1 MNLSSSLL
9 RVLDG
14 RSASTKAFLV
24 GSLLSF
30 TMPLCLKAHVVTPKE
45 AENIA
50 RKYIKLPTKKATR
63 GVSKQSGYSQNAP
76 YYIYNDAQNKG
87 FVIVS
92 GTTEMGEILAYS
104 NENALDTIN
113 LHPGLA
119 QLLNSYKMAFKAIN
133 TNNAVETEAKK
144 GAFFAK
150 TVAPLLKTTWSQDA
164 PYNALLGYNYTGC
177 VATTISQVLKY
188 HEWPMQG
195 MGNVSYVNTS
205 DNRTLSGNL
214 NLSQY
219 DWANMLPN
227 YDAPVQATQA
237 QRNAVAKLMKDVGLA
252 SGMQYHPGF
261 AVATN
266 QGAFDAFVKHFDYQA
281 TCVYQSTEG
290 PSVFADLLRQE
301 LVDGF
306 PFYFYGATKD
316 YKGAHAW
323 VVDGFDDK
331 GFFHMNFGWN
341 GQSNGYY
348 SLSAL
353 NLSQSG
359 KEFNGA
365 KLAFSR
371 AFMAIFAHPNKTG
384 VKRID
389 PSLMPERGNLSFTAE
404 GAFTRKD
411 GVERISNR
419 METYPVELSYIINK
433 GLPFKGDVGVTV
445 IDEQNNRV
453 ATAAS
458 QWHNE
463 GGFTQQFFTGYGD
476 GKMQTDGI
484 LSTPISVNV
493 PLKGLKEGVY
503 TLKVVS
509 ADYQDDNTWTDW
521 VLLRKAPYMVIKITA
536 DKVEVL
542 EECSKTSS
550 FKLVAEPFYD
560 KTLNPGAKVTCN
572 MAIKNLSGLPKDA
585 YIKLSF
591 LNDQG
596 VAVFS
601 QTSDKAFSFDSFGTD
616 YAQFEMKLPT
626 NLASGTYQTKVEVV
640 NMYNADDV
648 TLVKNPLNSTS
659 NSVTIEGEVISPFFT
674 MAFPSVS
681 NSDGEGISS
690 EKINLNIEKVLSYGF
705 LLNAAEGHSYSGPL
719 SIVLEDVITQKQ
731 IQVGAKIAH
740 EDLVAGELKVINVGQ
755 VQSSSLKVLNKRS
768 YKWMVMGEKNGVPFN
783 LLENQEDQYYVTFEG
798 SKTTNQEYL
807 TGIFDTQYIEN
818 VAQRVVFD
826 GAQWSI
832 LGENITDVVLCS
844 VDGKQLLSIKNSA
857 NLTASVTLPIHQKG
871 IFVVRWNDNGKWF
884 TQKIVNK

>member
-14 RSASTKAFLV
+14 RSASTKALLV

-30 TMPLCLKAHVVTPKE
+30 AMPLCLKAHVVTPKE

-63 GVSKQSGYSQNAP
+63 GVSKQSGYRQNAP

-104 NENALDTIN
+104 NENALDTTN

-188 HEWPMQG
+188 HEWPVQG
-195 MGNVSYVNTS
+195 MGNISYVNTS

-323 VVDGFDDK
+323 VVDGFDAK

-404 GAFTRKD
+404 GAFARAN

-433 GLPFKGDVGVTV
+433 GRPFKGDVGVTV

-463 GGFTQQFFTGYGD
+463 GGFTQHFFTGYGD

-484 LSTPISVNV
+484 LSAPISVNV

-521 VLLRKAPYMVIKITA
+521 VLLRKAPYMVIKVTA

-550 FKLVAEPFYD
+550 FKLVGEPFYD
-560 KTLNPGAKVTCN
+560 KTLNPGAKITCN

-601 QTSDKAFSFDSFGTD
+601 HTSDKAFSFDSFGTD

-659 NSVTIEGEVISPFFT
+659 NSVTIESEVISPFFT

-705 LLNAAEGHSYSGPL
+705 LLNASEGHSYSGPL

-807 TGIFDTQYIEN
+807 TGIFDTQSVEN
-818 VAQRVVFD
+818 VAQKVVFD
-826 GAQWSI
+826 GAQWNI
-832 LGENITDVVLCS
+832 LGENITDVVLYG

-857 NLTASVTLPIHQKG
+857 NSTAPVALPIHQKG
-871 IFVVRWNDNGKWF
+871 ILVVRWNDNGKWF

>member
-14 RSASTKAFLV
+14 RSASTKALLV

-30 TMPLCLKAHVVTPKE
+30 AMPLCLKAHVVTPKE

-63 GVSKQSGYSQNAP
+63 GLSKQSGYSQNAP

-104 NENALDTIN
+104 NENALDTTD

-119 QLLNSYKMAFKAIN
+119 QLLDSYKMAFKAIN

-188 HEWPMQG
+188 HEWPVQG

-521 VLLRKAPYMVIKITA
+521 VLLRKAPYMVIKVTA

-659 NSVTIEGEVISPFFT
+659 NSVTIEDEVISPFFT

-740 EDLVAGELKVINVGQ
+740 EDLVAGEMKVINVGQ

-807 TGIFDTQYIEN
+807 TGIFDTQYVEN
-818 VAQRVVFD
+818 AAQRVVFD
-826 GAQWSI
+826 GAQWKI
-832 LGENITDVVLCS
+832 LGENITDVVLCG

-857 NLTASVTLPIHQKG
+857 NSTASVALPIQQKG

-884 TQKIVNK
+884 TQKIANK

>member
-14 RSASTKAFLV
+14 RSASTKALLV

-30 TMPLCLKAHVVTPKE
+30 AMPLCLKAHVVTPKE

-50 RKYIKLPTKKATR
+50 RKYIKLPTKKVTR

-188 HEWPMQG
+188 HEWPVQG

-463 GGFTQQFFTGYGD
+463 GGFTQHFFTGYGD

-521 VLLRKAPYMVIKITA
+521 VLLRKAPYMVIKVTA

-550 FKLVAEPFYD
+550 FKLVGEPFYD
-560 KTLNPGAKVTCN
+560 KTLNPGAKITCN

-601 QTSDKAFSFDSFGTD
+601 HTSDKAFSFDSFGTD

-659 NSVTIEGEVISPFFT
+659 NSVTIESEVISPFFT

-705 LLNAAEGHSYSGPL
+705 LLNASEGHSYSGPL

-740 EDLVAGELKVINVGQ
+740 EDLVAGEMKVINVGQ

-807 TGIFDTQYIEN
+807 TGIFDTQYVEN
-818 VAQRVVFD
+818 AAQRVVFD
-826 GAQWSI
+826 GAQWNI

-844 VDGKQLLSIKNSA
+844 VDGKQLLNIKNSA
-857 NLTASVTLPIHQKG
+857 NSTATVALPIHQKG

>member
-14 RSASTKAFLV
+14 RSASTKALLV

-30 TMPLCLKAHVVTPKE
+30 AMPLCLKAHVVTPKE

-188 HEWPMQG
+188 HEWPVQG

-205 DNRTLSGNL
+205 DSRTLSGNL

-433 GLPFKGDVGVTV
+433 GRPFKGDVGVTV

-521 VLLRKAPYMVIKITA
+521 VLLRKAPYMVIKVTA

-705 LLNAAEGHSYSGPL
+705 LLNASEGHSYSGPL

-807 TGIFDTQYIEN
+807 TGIFDTQYVEN

-826 GAQWSI
+826 GALWSI
-832 LGENITDVVLCS
+832 LGENITDVVLCG

-857 NLTASVTLPIHQKG
+857 NSTASVAFPIHQKG

>member
-14 RSASTKAFLV
+14 RSASTKALLV

-30 TMPLCLKAHVVTPKE
+30 AMPLCLKAHVVTPKE

-104 NENALDTIN
+104 NENALDTTN

-188 HEWPMQG
+188 HEWPVQG
-195 MGNVSYVNTS
+195 MGNISYVNTS

-411 GVERISNR
+411 GVEHISNR

-521 VLLRKAPYMVIKITA
+521 VLLRKAPYMVIKVTA

-626 NLASGTYQTKVEVV
+626 NLASGTYQTKVEMV

-690 EKINLNIEKVLSYGF
+690 DKINLNIEKVLSYGF

-740 EDLVAGELKVINVGQ
+740 EDLVAGEMKVINVGQ

-807 TGIFDTQYIEN
+807 TGIFDTQSVEN
-818 VAQRVVFD
+818 AAQRVVFD
-826 GAQWSI
+826 GAQWNI
-832 LGENITDVVLCS
+832 LGENITDVILCS
-844 VDGKQLLSIKNSA
+844 VDGKQLLSIKNST
-857 NLTASVTLPIHQKG
+857 NSTASVALPIHQKG

>member
-14 RSASTKAFLV
+14 RSASTKALLV

-30 TMPLCLKAHVVTPKE
+30 AMPLCLKAHVVTPKE

-50 RKYIKLPTKKATR
+50 RKYIKLPTKKVTR

-188 HEWPMQG
+188 HEWPVQG

-411 GVERISNR
+411 GVEHISNR

-521 VLLRKAPYMVIKITA
+521 VLLRKAPYMVIKVTA

-740 EDLVAGELKVINVGQ
+740 EDLVAGEMKVINVGQ

-807 TGIFDTQYIEN
+807 TGIFDTQYVEN

-832 LGENITDVVLCS
+832 LGENITDVVLCG
-844 VDGKQLLSIKNSA
+844 VDGKRLLSIKNSA
-857 NLTASVTLPIHQKG
+857 NSTASVALPIHQKG

>member
-14 RSASTKAFLV
+14 RSASTKGLLV

-30 TMPLCLKAHVVTPKE
+30 AMPLCLKAHVVTPKE

-104 NENALDTIN
+104 NENALDTTN

-188 HEWPMQG
+188 HEWPVQG
-195 MGNVSYVNTS
+195 MGNISYVNTS

-404 GAFTRKD
+404 GAFARKD

-521 VLLRKAPYMVIKITA
+521 VLLRKAPYMVIKVTA

-659 NSVTIEGEVISPFFT
+659 NSVTIEDEVISPFFT

-740 EDLVAGELKVINVGQ
+740 EDLVAGEMKVINVGQ

-807 TGIFDTQYIEN
+807 TGIFDTQYVEN
-818 VAQRVVFD
+818 AAQRVVFD
-826 GAQWSI
+826 GAQWKI
-832 LGENITDVVLCS
+832 LGENITDVVLCG

-857 NLTASVTLPIHQKG
+857 NSTASVALPIQQKG

-884 TQKIVNK
+884 TQKIANK

>member
-14 RSASTKAFLV
+14 RSASTKALLV

-30 TMPLCLKAHVVTPKE
+30 AMPLCLNAHVVTPKE

-63 GVSKQSGYSQNAP
+63 GLSKQSGYSQNAP

-104 NENALDTIN
+104 NENALDTTN
-113 LHPGLA
+113 LYPGLA

-144 GAFFAK
+144 GVFFAK

-188 HEWPMQG
+188 HEWPVQG
-195 MGNVSYVNTS
+195 MGNISYVNTS

-404 GAFTRKD
+404 GAFARAN
-411 GVERISNR
+411 GIERISNR

-433 GLPFKGDVGVTV
+433 GRPFKGDVGVTV
-445 IDEQNNRV
+445 FDEQNNRV

-463 GGFTQQFFTGYGD
+463 GGFTQHFFTGYGD

-484 LSTPISVNV
+484 LSAPITVNV

-521 VLLRKAPYMVIKITA
+521 VLLRKAPYMVIKVTA

-550 FKLVAEPFYD
+550 FKLVGEPFYD
-560 KTLNPGAKVTCN
+560 KTLNPGAKITCN

-601 QTSDKAFSFDSFGTD
+601 HTSDKAFSFDSFGTD

-705 LLNAAEGHSYSGPL
+705 LLNASEGHSYSGPL

-807 TGIFDTQYIEN
+807 TGIFDTQYVEN
-818 VAQRVVFD
+818 AAQRVVFD
-826 GAQWSI
+826 GAQWNI
-832 LGENITDVVLCS
+832 LGENITDVILCS
-844 VDGKQLLSIKNSA
+844 VDGKQLLNIKNST
-857 NLTASVTLPIHQKG
+857 NSTASVALLIHQKG

>member
-14 RSASTKAFLV
+14 RSASTKALLV

-30 TMPLCLKAHVVTPKE
+30 AMPLCLKAHVVTPKE

-50 RKYIKLPTKKATR
+50 RKYIKLPTKKVTR
-63 GVSKQSGYSQNAP
+63 GLSKQSGYSQNAP

-188 HEWPMQG
+188 HEWPVQG

-205 DNRTLSGNL
+205 DSRTLSGNL

-521 VLLRKAPYMVIKITA
+521 VLLRKAPYMVIKVTA

-572 MAIKNLSGLPKDA
+572 IAIKNLSGLPKDA

-807 TGIFDTQYIEN
+807 TGIFDSQYVEN
-818 VAQRVVFD
+818 AAQRVVFD
-826 GAQWSI
+826 GAKWSI

-844 VDGKQLLSIKNSA
+844 VDGKQLLNIKNST
-857 NLTASVTLPIHQKG
+857 NLTASVALPIHQKG

>member
-14 RSASTKAFLV
+14 RSASTKALLV

-30 TMPLCLKAHVVTPKE
+30 AMPLCLKAHVVTPKE

-188 HEWPMQG
+188 HEWPVQG

-807 TGIFDTQYIEN
+807 TGIFDSQYVEN
-818 VAQRVVFD
+818 AAQRLVFD
-826 GAQWSI
+826 GAQWNI
-832 LGENITDVVLCS
+832 LGENITDVVLCG

-857 NLTASVTLPIHQKG
+857 NSTASVVLPIYQKG

>member
-14 RSASTKAFLV
+14 RSASTKALLV

-30 TMPLCLKAHVVTPKE
+30 AMPLCLKAHVVTPKE

-104 NENALDTIN
+104 NENALDTTN

-188 HEWPMQG
+188 HEWPVQG

-419 METYPVELSYIINK
+419 METYPVELNYIINK

-463 GGFTQQFFTGYGD
+463 GGFTQHFFTGYGD

-493 PLKGLKEGVY
+493 PLKGLKEGIY

-521 VLLRKAPYMVIKITA
+521 VLLRKAPYMVIKVTA

-591 LNDQG
+591 LDDQG

-705 LLNAAEGHSYSGPL
+705 LLNASEGHSYSGPL

-740 EDLVAGELKVINVGQ
+740 EDLVAGEMKVINVGQ

-807 TGIFDTQYIEN
+807 TGIFDTQYVEN
-818 VAQRVVFD
+818 AAQRVVFD
-826 GAQWSI
+826 GAQWRI
-832 LGENITDVVLCS
+832 LGENITDIVLCG

-857 NLTASVTLPIHQKG
+857 NLTASVALPIHQKG

>member
-14 RSASTKAFLV
+14 RSASTKALLV

-30 TMPLCLKAHVVTPKE
+30 AMPLCLNAHVVTPKE

-104 NENALDTIN
+104 NENALDTTN

-188 HEWPMQG
+188 HEWPVQG
-195 MGNVSYVNTS
+195 MGNISYVNTS

-411 GVERISNR
+411 GVEHISNR

-521 VLLRKAPYMVIKITA
+521 VLLRKAPYMVIKVTA

-731 IQVGAKIAH
+731 IQVGGKIAH

-807 TGIFDTQYIEN
+807 TGIFDSQYVEN
-818 VAQRVVFD
+818 AAQRLVFD
-826 GAQWSI
+826 GAQWNI

-857 NLTASVTLPIHQKG
+857 NLTASVALPIHQKG

-884 TQKIVNK
+884 TQKLVNK

>member
-14 RSASTKAFLV
+14 QSASTKALLV

-30 TMPLCLKAHVVTPKE
+30 AMPLCLKAHVVTPKE

-188 HEWPMQG
+188 HEWPVQG

-404 GAFTRKD
+404 GAFARKD

-433 GLPFKGDVGVTV
+433 GRPFKGDVGVTV

-463 GGFTQQFFTGYGD
+463 GGFTQHFFTGYGD

-493 PLKGLKEGVY
+493 PLKGLKEGIY

-521 VLLRKAPYMVIKITA
+521 VLLRKAPYMVIKVTT

-591 LNDQG
+591 LDDQG

-659 NSVTIEGEVISPFFT
+659 NSVTIESEVISPFFT

-705 LLNAAEGHSYSGPL
+705 LLNASEGHSYSGPL

-807 TGIFDTQYIEN
+807 TGIFDTQSVEN
-818 VAQRVVFD
+818 VAQKVVFD
-826 GAQWSI
+826 GAEWNI

-844 VDGKQLLSIKNSA
+844 VDGKQLLSIKNSTS
-857 NLTASVTLPIHQKG
+857 LTASVALPIHQKG

>member
-14 RSASTKAFLV
+14 RSASTKALLV

-30 TMPLCLKAHVVTPKE
+30 AMPLCLKAHVVTPKE

-188 HEWPMQG
+188 HEWPVQG

-205 DNRTLSGNL
+205 DSRTLSGNL

-521 VLLRKAPYMVIKITA
+521 VLLRKAPYMVIKVTA

-807 TGIFDTQYIEN
+807 TGIFDTQYVEN
-818 VAQRVVFD
+818 AAQRVVFD

-832 LGENITDVVLCS
+832 LGENITDVVLCG

-857 NLTASVTLPIHQKG
+857 NSTASVALPIHQKG

>member
-14 RSASTKAFLV
+14 RSASTKALLV

-30 TMPLCLKAHVVTPKE
+30 AMPLCLKAHVVTPKE

-50 RKYIKLPTKKATR
+50 RKYIKLPTNKATR

-188 HEWPMQG
+188 HEWPVQG

-521 VLLRKAPYMVIKITA
+521 VLLRKAPYMVIKVTA

-659 NSVTIEGEVISPFFT
+659 NFVTIEGEVISPFFT

-681 NSDGEGISS
+681 NSDGEGIST

-740 EDLVAGELKVINVGQ
+740 EDLVAGEMKVINVGQ

-807 TGIFDTQYIEN
+807 TGIFDTQYVEN

-826 GAQWSI
+826 GAQWNI
-832 LGENITDVVLCS
+832 LGENITDVVLCG
-844 VDGKQLLSIKNSA
+844 VDGKQLLSIKNST
-857 NLTASVTLPIHQKG
+857 NSTASVAFPIHQKG

-884 TQKIVNK
+884 SQKIVNR

>member
-14 RSASTKAFLV
+14 RSASTKALLV

-30 TMPLCLKAHVVTPKE
+30 AMPLCLKAHVVTPKE

-188 HEWPMQG
+188 HEWPVQG

-205 DNRTLSGNL
+205 DNRTLSGKL

-521 VLLRKAPYMVIKITA
+521 VLLRKAPYMVIKVTA

-740 EDLVAGELKVINVGQ
+740 EDLVAGEMKVINVGQ

-807 TGIFDTQYIEN
+807 TGIFDTQYVEN
-818 VAQRVVFD
+818 AAQRVVFD

-832 LGENITDVVLCS
+832 LGENITDVILCS

-857 NLTASVTLPIHQKG
+857 NLTASVALPIHQKG

>member
-9 RVLDG
+9 CVLDG
-14 RSASTKAFLV
+14 RSASTKALLV

-30 TMPLCLKAHVVTPKE
+30 AMPLCLKAHVVTPKE

-50 RKYIKLPTKKATR
+50 RKYIKLPIKKATR

-92 GTTEMGEILAYS
+92 GSTEMGEILAYS
-104 NENALDTIN
+104 TENALDTTN

-188 HEWPMQG
+188 HEWPVQG

-227 YDAPVQATQA
+227 YDAPMQATQA

-404 GAFTRKD
+404 GAFARAN

-433 GLPFKGDVGVTV
+433 GRPFKGDVGVTV

-453 ATAAS
+453 ATATS

-463 GGFTQQFFTGYGD
+463 GGFTQHFFTGYGD

-484 LSTPISVNV
+484 LSAPISVNV

-521 VLLRKAPYMVIKITA
+521 VLLRKAPYMVIKVTA

-572 MAIKNLSGLPKDA
+572 IAIKNLSGLPKDA

-740 EDLVAGELKVINVGQ
+740 EDLVAGEMKVINVGQ

-807 TGIFDTQYIEN
+807 TGIFDTQYVEN
-818 VAQRVVFD
+818 AAQRVVFD
-826 GAQWSI
+826 GAQWNI
-832 LGENITDVVLCS
+832 LGENITDVVLCG

-857 NLTASVTLPIHQKG
+857 NLTAPVALPIHQKG

>member
-1 MNLSSSLL
+1 
-9 RVLDG
+9 
-14 RSASTKAFLV
+14 
-24 GSLLSF
+24 
-30 TMPLCLKAHVVTPKE
+30 MPLCLKAHVVTPKE

-50 RKYIKLPTKKATR
+50 RKYIKLPTKKVTR

-188 HEWPMQG
+188 HEWPVQG

-411 GVERISNR
+411 GVEHISNR

-521 VLLRKAPYMVIKITA
+521 VLLRKAPYMVIKVTA

-740 EDLVAGELKVINVGQ
+740 EDLVAGEMKVINVGQ

-807 TGIFDTQYIEN
+807 TGIFDTQYVEN

-832 LGENITDVVLCS
+832 LGENITDVVLCG
-844 VDGKQLLSIKNSA
+844 VDGKRLLSIKNSA
-857 NLTASVTLPIHQKG
+857 NSTASVALPIHQKG

>member
-14 RSASTKAFLV
+14 RSASTKALLV

-30 TMPLCLKAHVVTPKE
+30 AMPLCLKAHVVTPKE

-188 HEWPMQG
+188 HEWPVQG

-219 DWANMLPN
+219 DWANMLPS

-389 PSLMPERGNLSFTAE
+389 SSLMPERGNLSFTAE

-419 METYPVELSYIINK
+419 METYPVELNYIINK

-463 GGFTQQFFTGYGD
+463 GGFTQHFFTGYGD

-493 PLKGLKEGVY
+493 PLKGLKEGIY

-521 VLLRKAPYMVIKITA
+521 VLLRKAPYMVIKVTT

-550 FKLVAEPFYD
+550 VKLVAEPFYD

-591 LNDQG
+591 LDDQG

-705 LLNAAEGHSYSGPL
+705 LLNASEGHSYSGPL

-807 TGIFDTQYIEN
+807 TGIFDTQYVEN
-818 VAQRVVFD
+818 AAQRVVFD

-832 LGENITDVVLCS
+832 LGENITDVILCS

-857 NLTASVTLPIHQKG
+857 NLTASVALPIHQKG

>member
-14 RSASTKAFLV
+14 RSASTKALLV

-30 TMPLCLKAHVVTPKE
+30 AMPLCLKAHVVTPKE

-50 RKYIKLPTKKATR
+50 RKYIKLPTKKVTR

-188 HEWPMQG
+188 HEWPVQG

-521 VLLRKAPYMVIKITA
+521 VLLRKAPYMVIKVTA

-572 MAIKNLSGLPKDA
+572 IAIKNLSGLPKDA

-740 EDLVAGELKVINVGQ
+740 EDLVSGELKVINVGQ

-807 TGIFDTQYIEN
+807 TGIFDSQYVEN
-818 VAQRVVFD
+818 AAQRLVFD
-826 GAQWSI
+826 GAQWNI
-832 LGENITDVVLCS
+832 LGENITDVVLCG
-844 VDGKQLLSIKNSA
+844 VDGKRLLSIKNSA
-857 NLTASVTLPIHQKG
+857 NSTASVVLPIHQKG

>member
-14 RSASTKAFLV
+14 RSASTKALLV

-30 TMPLCLKAHVVTPKE
+30 AMPLCLNAHVVTPKE

-104 NENALDTIN
+104 NENGLDTTN

-404 GAFTRKD
+404 GAFARKD
-411 GVERISNR
+411 GVEHISNR

-458 QWHNE
+458 QWHNK

-521 VLLRKAPYMVIKITA
+521 VLLRKAPYMVIKVTA

-740 EDLVAGELKVINVGQ
+740 EDLVAGEMKVINVGQ

-807 TGIFDTQYIEN
+807 TGIFDTQYVEN
-818 VAQRVVFD
+818 AAQRVVFD
-826 GAQWSI
+826 GAQWRI
-832 LGENITDVVLCS
+832 LGENITDVVLCG
-844 VDGKQLLSIKNSA
+844 VDGKQLLNIKNST
-857 NLTASVTLPIHQKG
+857 NSTASVALPIHQKG

-884 TQKIVNK
+884 TQKLVNK

>member
-14 RSASTKAFLV
+14 RSASTKALLV

-30 TMPLCLKAHVVTPKE
+30 AMPLCLKAHVVTPKE

-63 GVSKQSGYSQNAP
+63 GLSKQSSYSQNAP

-188 HEWPMQG
+188 HEWPVQG

-463 GGFTQQFFTGYGD
+463 GGFTQHFFTGYGD

-484 LSTPISVNV
+484 LSAPISVNV

-521 VLLRKAPYMVIKITA
+521 VLLRKAPYMVIKVTA

-550 FKLVAEPFYD
+550 FKLVGEPFYD

-601 QTSDKAFSFDSFGTD
+601 HTSDKAFSFDSFGTD
-616 YAQFEMKLPT
+616 YAQFDMKLPT

-659 NSVTIEGEVISPFFT
+659 NSVTIESEVISPFFT

-705 LLNAAEGHSYSGPL
+705 LLNASEGHSYSGPL

-807 TGIFDTQYIEN
+807 TGIFDTQYVEN
-818 VAQRVVFD
+818 AAQRVVFD
-826 GAQWSI
+826 GAQWNI
-832 LGENITDVVLCS
+832 LGENITDVILCS
-844 VDGKQLLSIKNSA
+844 VDGKQLLNIKNST
-857 NLTASVTLPIHQKG
+857 NLTASVALPIHQKG

>member
-9 RVLDG
+9 CVLDG
-14 RSASTKAFLV
+14 RSASTKALLV

-30 TMPLCLKAHVVTPKE
+30 AMPLCLKAHVVTPKE

-63 GVSKQSGYSQNAP
+63 GLSKQSGYSQNAP

-188 HEWPMQG
+188 HEWPVQG

-521 VLLRKAPYMVIKITA
+521 VLLRKAPYMVIKVTA

-572 MAIKNLSGLPKDA
+572 IAIKNLSGLPKDA

-807 TGIFDTQYIEN
+807 TGIFDSQYVEN
-818 VAQRVVFD
+818 AAQRLVFD
-826 GAQWSI
+826 GAQWNI
-832 LGENITDVVLCS
+832 LGENITDVVLCG
-844 VDGKQLLSIKNSA
+844 VDGKRLLSIKNSA
-857 NLTASVTLPIHQKG
+857 NSTASVVLPIHQKG

>member
-14 RSASTKAFLV
+14 RSASTKALLV

-30 TMPLCLKAHVVTPKE
+30 AMPLCLKAHVVTPKE

-188 HEWPMQG
+188 HEWPVQG

-521 VLLRKAPYMVIKITA
+521 VLLRKAPYMVIKVTA

-740 EDLVAGELKVINVGQ
+740 EDLVAGEMKVINVGQ

-807 TGIFDTQYIEN
+807 TGIFDTQYVEN

-826 GAQWSI
+826 GAQWNI
-832 LGENITDVVLCS
+832 LGENITDVVLCG
-844 VDGKQLLSIKNSA
+844 VDGKQLLSIKNST
-857 NLTASVTLPIHQKG
+857 NSTASVAFPIHQKG

-884 TQKIVNK
+884 SQKIVNR

>member
-14 RSASTKAFLV
+14 RSASTKALLV

-30 TMPLCLKAHVVTPKE
+30 AMPLCLKAHVVTPKE

-50 RKYIKLPTKKATR
+50 RKYIKLPTKKVTR

-188 HEWPMQG
+188 HEWPVQG

-411 GVERISNR
+411 GVEHISNR

-521 VLLRKAPYMVIKITA
+521 VLLRKAPYMVIKVTA

-740 EDLVAGELKVINVGQ
+740 EDLVAGEMKVINVGQ

-798 SKTTNQEYL
+798 SKTTNLEYL
-807 TGIFDTQYIEN
+807 TGIFDTQSVEN
-818 VAQRVVFD
+818 TAQRVVFD
-826 GAQWSI
+826 GAQWNI
-832 LGENITDVVLCS
+832 LGENITDVVVYG
-844 VDGKQLLSIKNSA
+844 VDGKQLLSIKNST
-857 NLTASVTLPIHQKG
+857 NLTAPVALPIHQKG

-884 TQKIVNK
+884 TQKIVSK

>member
-14 RSASTKAFLV
+14 RSASTKALLV

-30 TMPLCLKAHVVTPKE
+30 AMPLCLKAHVVTPKE

-50 RKYIKLPTKKATR
+50 RKYIKLPTKKVTR
-63 GVSKQSGYSQNAP
+63 GLSKQSGYSQNAP

-188 HEWPMQG
+188 HEWPVQG
-195 MGNVSYVNTS
+195 MGNISYVNTS

-521 VLLRKAPYMVIKITA
+521 VLLRKAPYMVIKVTA

-572 MAIKNLSGLPKDA
+572 IAIKNLSGLPKDA

-740 EDLVAGELKVINVGQ
+740 EDLVAGEMKVINVGQ

-807 TGIFDTQYIEN
+807 TGIFDSQYVEN
-818 VAQRVVFD
+818 AAQRVVFD
-826 GAQWSI
+826 GAKWSI

-844 VDGKQLLSIKNSA
+844 VDGKQLLNIKNST
-857 NLTASVTLPIHQKG
+857 NSTASVALPIHQKG

>member
-14 RSASTKAFLV
+14 RSASTKALLV

-30 TMPLCLKAHVVTPKE
+30 AMPLCLKAHVVTHKE

-63 GVSKQSGYSQNAP
+63 GLSKQSGYSQNAP

-133 TNNAVETEAKK
+133 TNNAVETGAKK

-188 HEWPMQG
+188 HEWPVQG

-521 VLLRKAPYMVIKITA
+521 VLLRKAPYMVIKVTA

-705 LLNAAEGHSYSGPL
+705 LLNASEGHSYSGPL
-719 SIVLEDVITQKQ
+719 SIVLEDMITQKQ

-807 TGIFDTQYIEN
+807 TGIFDTQYVEN
-818 VAQRVVFD
+818 AAQRVVFD
-826 GAQWSI
+826 GAQWNI
-832 LGENITDVVLCS
+832 LGENITDVVLCG
-844 VDGKQLLSIKNSA
+844 VDGKQLLSIKNNA
-857 NLTASVTLPIHQKG
+857 NLTASVALPIHQKG

>member
-14 RSASTKAFLV
+14 RSASTKALLV

-30 TMPLCLKAHVVTPKE
+30 AMPLCLKAHVVTPKE

-76 YYIYNDAQNKG
+76 YYIYNDAQKKG

-104 NENALDTIN
+104 NENALDTTN

-188 HEWPMQG
+188 HEWPVQG

-205 DNRTLSGNL
+205 DSRTLSGNL

-521 VLLRKAPYMVIKITA
+521 VLLRKAPYMVIKVTA

-542 EECSKTSS
+542 EECTKTSS

-807 TGIFDTQYIEN
+807 TGIFDTQSVEN
-818 VAQRVVFD
+818 AAQRVVFD
-826 GAQWSI
+826 GVQWNI
-832 LGENITDVVLCS
+832 LGENITDVVLCG

-857 NLTASVTLPIHQKG
+857 NLTVSVALPIHQKG

>member
-14 RSASTKAFLV
+14 RSASTKALLV

-30 TMPLCLKAHVVTPKE
+30 AMPLCLKAHVVTPKE

-63 GVSKQSGYSQNAP
+63 GLSKQSGYSQNAP

-119 QLLNSYKMAFKAIN
+119 QLLNSYKMVFKAIN

-188 HEWPMQG
+188 HEWPVQG

-205 DNRTLSGNL
+205 DGRTLSGNL

-521 VLLRKAPYMVIKITA
+521 VLLRKAPYMVIKVTA

-807 TGIFDTQYIEN
+807 TGIFDTQYVEN
-818 VAQRVVFD
+818 AAQRVVFD

-832 LGENITDVVLCS
+832 LGENITDVVLCG

-857 NLTASVTLPIHQKG
+857 NSTASVALPIHQKG

>member
-14 RSASTKAFLV
+14 RSASTKALLV

-30 TMPLCLKAHVVTPKE
+30 AMPLCLKAHVVTPKE

-63 GVSKQSGYSQNAP
+63 GVSKQSGYSPNAP

-188 HEWPMQG
+188 HEWPVQG

-521 VLLRKAPYMVIKITA
+521 VLLRKAPYMVIKVTA

-560 KTLNPGAKVTCN
+560 KTLNPGVKVTCN

-807 TGIFDTQYIEN
+807 TGIFDTQYVEN
-818 VAQRVVFD
+818 AAQILVFD
-826 GAQWSI
+826 GAQWNI
-832 LGENITDVVLCS
+832 LGENITDVVLCG

-857 NLTASVTLPIHQKG
+857 NSTTSVALPIHQKG

>member
-9 RVLDG
+9 CVLDG
-14 RSASTKAFLV
+14 RSASTKALLV

-30 TMPLCLKAHVVTPKE
+30 AMPLCLKAHVVTPKE

-63 GVSKQSGYSQNAP
+63 GLSKQSGYSQNAP

-119 QLLNSYKMAFKAIN
+119 QLLNSYKMVFKAIN

-188 HEWPMQG
+188 HEWPVQG

-433 GLPFKGDVGVTV
+433 GLPFRGDVGVTV

-521 VLLRKAPYMVIKITA
+521 VLLRKAPYMVIKVTA

-731 IQVGAKIAH
+731 IQVGGKIAH

-807 TGIFDTQYIEN
+807 TGIFDSQYVEN
-818 VAQRVVFD
+818 AAQRLVFD
-826 GAQWSI
+826 GAQWNI

-857 NLTASVTLPIHQKG
+857 NLTASVALPIHQKG

-884 TQKIVNK
+884 TQKLVNK

>member
-14 RSASTKAFLV
+14 RSASTKALLV

-30 TMPLCLKAHVVTPKE
+30 AMPLCLKAHVVTPKE

-63 GVSKQSGYSQNAP
+63 GLSKQSSYSQNAP

-188 HEWPMQG
+188 HEWPVQG

-463 GGFTQQFFTGYGD
+463 GGFTQHFFTGYGD

-484 LSTPISVNV
+484 LSAPISVNV

-521 VLLRKAPYMVIKITA
+521 VLLRKAPYMVIKVTA

-550 FKLVAEPFYD
+550 FKLVGEPFYD
-560 KTLNPGAKVTCN
+560 KTLNPGAKITCN

-601 QTSDKAFSFDSFGTD
+601 HTSDKAFSFDSFGTD
-616 YAQFEMKLPT
+616 YAQFDMKLPT

-659 NSVTIEGEVISPFFT
+659 NSVTIESEVISPFFT

-705 LLNAAEGHSYSGPL
+705 LLNASEGHSYSGPL

-807 TGIFDTQYIEN
+807 TGIFDTQYVEN
-818 VAQRVVFD
+818 AAQRVVFD
-826 GAQWSI
+826 GAQWNI
-832 LGENITDVVLCS
+832 LGENITDVILCS
-844 VDGKQLLSIKNSA
+844 VDGKQLLNIKNST
-857 NLTASVTLPIHQKG
+857 NLTASVALPIHQKG

>member
-14 RSASTKAFLV
+14 RSASTKALLV

-30 TMPLCLKAHVVTPKE
+30 AMPLCLKAHVVTPKE

-188 HEWPMQG
+188 HEWPVQG

-463 GGFTQQFFTGYGD
+463 GGFTQHFFTGYGD

-484 LSTPISVNV
+484 LSAPISVNV

-521 VLLRKAPYMVIKITA
+521 VLLRKAPYMVIKVTA

-601 QTSDKAFSFDSFGTD
+601 HTSDKAFSFDSFGTD

-705 LLNAAEGHSYSGPL
+705 LLNASEGHSYSGPL

-807 TGIFDTQYIEN
+807 TGIFDTQYVEN
-818 VAQRVVFD
+818 AAQRVVFD
-826 GAQWSI
+826 GAQWKI
-832 LGENITDVVLCS
+832 LGENITDVVLCG

-857 NLTASVTLPIHQKG
+857 ISTASVALPIQQKG

-884 TQKIVNK
+884 TQKLVNK

>member
-14 RSASTKAFLV
+14 RSASTKALLV

-30 TMPLCLKAHVVTPKE
+30 AMPLCLKAHVVTPKE

-188 HEWPMQG
+188 HEWPVQG

-205 DNRTLSGNL
+205 DNRTLLGNL

-807 TGIFDTQYIEN
+807 TGIFDSQYVEN
-818 VAQRVVFD
+818 AAQRLVFD
-826 GAQWSI
+826 GAQWNI
-832 LGENITDVVLCS
+832 LGENITDVVLCG

-857 NLTASVTLPIHQKG
+857 NSTASVVLPIYQKG

>member
-14 RSASTKAFLV
+14 RSASTKALLV

-30 TMPLCLKAHVVTPKE
+30 AMPLCLKAHVVTPKE

-63 GVSKQSGYSQNAP
+63 GVSKQSSYSQNAP

-188 HEWPMQG
+188 HEWPVQG
-195 MGNVSYVNTS
+195 MGNMSYVNTS

-404 GAFTRKD
+404 GAFIRKD

-433 GLPFKGDVGVTV
+433 GRPFKGDVGVTV

-521 VLLRKAPYMVIKITA
+521 VLLRKAPYMVIKVTA

-740 EDLVAGELKVINVGQ
+740 EDLVAGEMKVINVGQ

-807 TGIFDTQYIEN
+807 TGIFDTQYVEN
-818 VAQRVVFD
+818 AAQRVVFD
-826 GAQWSI
+826 GTQWNI
-832 LGENITDVVLCS
+832 LGENITDVVLYG
-844 VDGKQLLSIKNSA
+844 VDGKQLLSIKNST
-857 NLTASVTLPIHQKG
+857 NLTASVALPIHQKG

>member
-14 RSASTKAFLV
+14 RSASTKALLV

-30 TMPLCLKAHVVTPKE
+30 AMPLCLKAHVVTPKE

-188 HEWPMQG
+188 HEWPVQG

-493 PLKGLKEGVY
+493 PLKSLKEGVY

-521 VLLRKAPYMVIKITA
+521 VLLRKAPYMVIKVTA

-572 MAIKNLSGLPKDA
+572 IAIKNLSGLPKDA

-616 YAQFEMKLPT
+616 YAQVEMKLPT

-807 TGIFDTQYIEN
+807 TGIFDTQYVEN
-818 VAQRVVFD
+818 AAQRVVFD
-826 GAQWSI
+826 GAQWNI
-832 LGENITDVVLCS
+832 LGENITDVVLCG

-857 NLTASVTLPIHQKG
+857 NSTASVVLPIHQKG

>member
-14 RSASTKAFLV
+14 RSASTKALLV

-30 TMPLCLKAHVVTPKE
+30 AMPLCLKAHVVTPKE

-50 RKYIKLPTKKATR
+50 RKYIKLPTKKVTR

-188 HEWPMQG
+188 HEWPVQG

-205 DNRTLSGNL
+205 DSRTLSGNL

-411 GVERISNR
+411 GVEHISNR

-521 VLLRKAPYMVIKITA
+521 VLLRKAPYMVIKVTA

-807 TGIFDTQYIEN
+807 TGIFDSQYVEN
-818 VAQRVVFD
+818 AAQRLVFD
-826 GAQWSI
+826 GAQWNI

-857 NLTASVTLPIHQKG
+857 NLTASVALPIHQKG

-884 TQKIVNK
+884 TQKLVNK

>member
-14 RSASTKAFLV
+14 RSASTKALLV

-30 TMPLCLKAHVVTPKE
+30 AMPLCLKAHVVTPKE

-188 HEWPMQG
+188 HEWPVQG

-521 VLLRKAPYMVIKITA
+521 VLLRKAPYMVIKVTA

-740 EDLVAGELKVINVGQ
+740 EDLVAGEMKVINVGQ

-768 YKWMVMGEKNGVPFN
+768 YKWMVMGEKNGAPFN

-807 TGIFDTQYIEN
+807 TGIFDTQNVEN
-818 VAQRVVFD
+818 AAQRLVFD
-826 GAQWSI
+826 GAQWNI

-857 NLTASVTLPIHQKG
+857 NSTASVVLPIHQKG

>member
-14 RSASTKAFLV
+14 RSASTKALLV

-30 TMPLCLKAHVVTPKE
+30 AMPLCLKAHVVTPKE

-104 NENALDTIN
+104 NENALDTTN

-188 HEWPMQG
+188 HEWPVQG
-195 MGNVSYVNTS
+195 MGNISYVNTS

-419 METYPVELSYIINK
+419 METYPVELNYIINK

-463 GGFTQQFFTGYGD
+463 GGFTQHFFTGYGD

-493 PLKGLKEGVY
+493 PLKGLKEGIY

-521 VLLRKAPYMVIKITA
+521 VLLRKAPYMVIKVTT

-591 LNDQG
+591 LDDQG

-705 LLNAAEGHSYSGPL
+705 LLNASEGHSYSGPL

-807 TGIFDTQYIEN
+807 TGIFDTQYVEN
-818 VAQRVVFD
+818 AAQRVVFD
-826 GAQWSI
+826 GAQWNI
-832 LGENITDVVLCS
+832 LGENITDVILCS
-844 VDGKQLLSIKNSA
+844 VDGKQLLNIKNST
-857 NLTASVTLPIHQKG
+857 NSTASVALLIHQKG

>member
-9 RVLDG
+9 RVLNG
-14 RSASTKAFLV
+14 RSASTKALLV

-30 TMPLCLKAHVVTPKE
+30 AMPLCLKAHVVTPKE

-104 NENALDTIN
+104 NENALDTTN

-188 HEWPMQG
+188 HEWPVQG
-195 MGNVSYVNTS
+195 MGNISYVNTS

-219 DWANMLPN
+219 DWANMLPS

-404 GAFTRKD
+404 GAFARAN

-433 GLPFKGDVGVTV
+433 GRPFKGDVGVTV

-463 GGFTQQFFTGYGD
+463 GGFTQHFFTGYGD

-484 LSTPISVNV
+484 LSAPISVNV

-521 VLLRKAPYMVIKITA
+521 VLLRKAPYMVIKVTA

-591 LNDQG
+591 LNEQG

-601 QTSDKAFSFDSFGTD
+601 HTSDKAFSFDSFGTD

-807 TGIFDTQYIEN
+807 TGIFDTQYVEN
-818 VAQRVVFD
+818 AAQRVVFD
-826 GAQWSI
+826 GAQWNI

-844 VDGKQLLSIKNSA
+844 VDGKQLLSIKNST
-857 NLTASVTLPIHQKG
+857 NLTASVALLIHQKG